1 LKDLSC
7 TVQYITYG
15 LEKVTRNHQ
24 RGYLVMEK
32 CLCSLKDIF
41 EGKVELPLQ
50 EGETKEDA
58 LHNISYEFLKA
69 LARIHASE
77 TIIHRDLHP
86 GNIFVYLSKRDG
98 LRIIKLGDFGVPK
111 QLHRKKATDT
121 ATRGHE
127 DYIPAEYQGVNEQLG
142 LTPENA
148 EAIDMFAAGI
158 IIAWIYGGRH
168 IYHIPGEPDSMI
180 PGNIKLG
187 KKSFDAILENQLPK
201 PHRHHQSRDGTDA
214 YECRIPSTCRG
225 CHEALCL

>member
-1 LKDLSC
+1 LKDLPC
-7 TVQYITYG
+7 TVQYIAHG
-15 LEKVTRNHQ
+15 LEKLTRNHQ

-41 EGKVELPLQ
+41 QGKVELPLQ

-58 LHNISYEFLKA
+58 LRNISYDFLKA
-69 LARIHASE
+69 LARIHASD

-86 GNIFVYLSKRDG
+86 GNIFVYISKRDG
-98 LRIIKLGDFGVPK
+98 LRIIKLGDFGVAK
-111 QLHRKKATDT
+111 QLHREKATCT

-127 DYIPAEYQGVNEQLG
+127 NYIPAEYQDVKEQVD

-148 EAIDMFAAGI
+148 KAIDMFAAGI

-168 IYHIPGEPDSMI
+168 IYHIPDEPESMI

-187 KKSFDAILENQLPK
+187 KKSFDAILENKLP
-201 PHRHHQSRDGTDA
+201 
-214 YECRIPSTCRG
+214 
-225 CHEALCL
+225 